1 MRMWMVDPIIMC
13 RQHLLGEHL
22 ELHMFVGTIN
32 AGKSLTGYTSTGL
45 CEVHSIK
52 SRHEALVAEMIKRGY
67 RHNSPLPDFTNREEG
82 AINLWESRKELLN
95 RCSACLERFAEC
107 EK

>member
-1 MRMWMVDPIIMC
+1 
-13 RQHLLGEHL
+13 
-22 ELHMFVGTIN
+22 MFVGTIN

-67 RHNSPLPDFTNREEG
+67 KHNSPLPDFQSREEG
-82 AINLWESRKELLN
+82 MIHLWKSRSELLR
-95 RCSACLERFAEC
+95 RCPEC
-107 EK
+107 RIMFDDLSGQIIKEE